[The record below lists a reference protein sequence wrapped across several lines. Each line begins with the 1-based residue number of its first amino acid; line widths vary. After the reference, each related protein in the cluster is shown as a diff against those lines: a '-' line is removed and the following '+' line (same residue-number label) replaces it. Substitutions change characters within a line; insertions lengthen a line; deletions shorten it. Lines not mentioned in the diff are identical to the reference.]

1 MFSRKVACSKRNKTK
16 DQIILKGLFGILG
29 FQKLFQNHLTFSQC
43 STWLSCSDQRG
54 FLHLQKDF
62 PQLFWLTLFW
72 VSQCRFLLCYHMNLY
87 HCKAYPQRILIMGPY
102 LYEGSLRSCVIFLKI
117 LLTFSWVENWLA
129 VLFCWQIQK
138 KQSLKCL

>member
-1 MFSRKVACSKRNKTK
+1 MQLRSLS
-16 DQIILKGLFGILG
+16 GY
-29 FQKLFQNHLTFSQC
+29 QKLFQNYLTFSQC

-87 HCKAYPQRILIMGPY
+87 HCKAYSHRILLMWPY
-102 LYEGSLRSCVIFLKI
+102 LYEGSLRFCVIHILKNTSDLFLSRELTGSFV
-117 LLTFSWVENWLA
+117 LLTNSEKAKF
-129 VLFCWQIQK
+129 
-138 KQSLKCL
+138 